1 MTRLLCALLLLPSL
15 CLAAPDLA
23 SNEGMKH
30 TCTTLPAQAKALK
43 SNAERQAFVVCHDI
57 ALLQQ
62 VIAWAT
68 KSMAQYR
75 QNTPPDTMLNALR
88 DELGY
93 VRDQL
98 DITRNILGRLKLKPN
113 EGLKVTPAA
122 WQVDLNSDGKLET
135 WEQLFFAIPKRGEH
149 AFNARLPSNDPAYY
163 QQYYQLEAGF
173 VVDQSDV
180 LWALAYHQFA
190 EGLMEL
196 LLAHQ
201 VNFQDAKN
209 GLVELHDPAAL
220 QRAHQLMGAGLA
232 TSAALR
238 RALLAETDDQ
248 QEWIPNPRQKDS
260 VFPMTLDPQ
269 TFDTWGQV
277 LAELQPLW
285 AGKTLLV
292 VDAKAGGM
300 LGQAAKLCPSGQGL
314 NVAFLFQHPS
324 RYPLSSDG
332 MRTACQTVDQPLP
345 ASGLAKLINQAA
357 ERGRSNTQSPE
368 WQFVRY
374 LYWVN

>member
-1 MTRLLCALLLLPSL
+1 M
-15 CLAAPDLA
+15 
-23 SNEGMKH
+23 
-30 TCTTLPAQAKALK
+30 
-43 SNAERQAFVVCHDI
+43 
-57 ALLQQ
+57 
-62 VIAWAT
+62 
-68 KSMAQYR
+68 
-75 QNTPPDTMLNALR
+75 R
-88 DELGY
+88 D
-93 VRDQL
+93 
-98 DITRNILGRLKLKPN
+98 
-113 EGLKVTPAA
+113 LKVTPAA
-122 WQVDLNSDGKLET
+122 WQVDLNNDGKLET

-149 AFNARLPSNDPAYY
+149 AFNASLPSNDPAYY
-163 QQYYQLEAGF
+163 QQHYQAEAGF

-238 RALLAETDDQ
+238 RALLAESDDQ

-260 VFPMTLDPQ
+260 VFPMELDQQ

-314 NVAFLFQHPS
+314 NVAFMFQHPS
-324 RYPLSSDG
+324 RYPFSNEG

-345 ASGLAKLINQAA
+345 PSGLANLINQAA
-357 ERGRSNTQSPE
+357 ERGRSNPQSPE